1 MDKIQQILLGIL
13 GLSICCESGE
23 TEELDTCLRWEIR
36 RKVTVYHRNISKAV
50 EETGTDVDYVKRNV
64 IEVNCLPL
72 NVFVHAFERVFDFP

>member
-13 GLSICCESGE
+13 GLSICCESGV

-36 RKVTVYHRNISKAV
+36 RKVTVYHCNISKAV
-50 EETGTDVDYVKRNV
+50 EETGNV

-72 NVFVHAFERVFDFP
+72 NVFVHAFERVLDFP

>member
-1 MDKIQQILLGIL
+1 M
-13 GLSICCESGE
+13 

-36 RKVTVYHRNISKAV
+36 RKVTVYHCNISKAV
-50 EETGTDVDYVKRNV
+50 EETGNV